1 MLRSTLSCT
10 SYPAR
15 DATLACRQIF
25 LLVWLVNLII
35 YAAIFG
41 ALLGLSIVSLLI
53 SFAGVMWVL
62 IITTHPTMCCLPEW
76 INMLI
81 FSIVMGLLT
90 LLTLMAMITNFEL
103 MSIASAWK
111 GAEAFIVPA
120 LLNCWDLT
128 VLIPITVWSIMTTL
142 YLYNAQAAATK
153 VAPEK

>member
-41 ALLGLSIVSLLI
+41 AFLGLSIVSLLI

-62 IITTHPTMCCLPEW
+62 IITSHPTMCCLPEW

-90 LLTLMAMITNFEL
+90 LLTLMAMITNFDL
-103 MSIASAWK
+103 MSIAKAWP

-120 LLNCWDLT
+120 LRNCWDLT
-128 VLIPITVWSIMTTL
+128 VLISITVWSTMTTL

>member
-1 MLRSTLSCT
+1 
-10 SYPAR
+10 
-15 DATLACRQIF
+15 
-25 LLVWLVNLII
+25 
-35 YAAIFG
+35 
-41 ALLGLSIVSLLI
+41 
-53 SFAGVMWVL
+53 
-62 IITTHPTMCCLPEW
+62 
-76 INMLI
+76 MLI

-90 LLTLMAMITNFEL
+90 LLTLMAMITNFDL
-103 MSIASAWK
+103 MSIAKAWP